1 MDFFL
6 DLCSPF
12 SEINCDRKSRTISS
26 CLGRNIFQIT
36 RPDTRLQNH
45 EINAEHRFKKGR
57 RDYTVCSVLK
67 EENYQL
73 QFTLHSFR
81 EWAQKSLGVFFFSPS
96 FMKATTR
103 GAVLQQHTSYHFS
116 PDEFCHESLPMHK
129 RCIRQYENNVQYRS
143 AVQFIATIYIDRTK
157 YICLRPGSPRFS
169 ILHKHSVFN

>member
-12 SEINCDRKSRTISS
+12 SEINCDRKSQTISS
-26 CLGRNIFQIT
+26 CLGRNIFQVT
-36 RPDTRLQNH
+36 WPDTRLQNH
-45 EINAEHRFKKGR
+45 EINAEHRFKKDR

-81 EWAQKSLGVFFFSPS
+81 EWAQKSLGIFFFPLRSG
-96 FMKATTR
+96 K
-103 GAVLQQHTSYHFS
+103 QQQEVQSHTSYHFS

-129 RCIRQYENNVQYRS
+129 CCIRQYENNVQYRS

-157 YICLRPGSPRFS
+157 YICLRPGSPHFS
-169 ILHKHSVFN
+169 ILHEHSVFN